1 MISRS
6 KQLFSI
12 IPFCPRRLSEIY
24 LNATSCWKIY
34 VKLCRIG
41 AIYSLTGREPM
52 FEKILYPTDFSDV
65 AKNALDFIKTLED
78 ADKKEVIVLHVMD
91 ANMMDFSSRYAPEL
105 FLTIEEKIKE
115 NITKD
120 LSKIEIS
127 LAERGFTVHIR
138 LERGVPFREILR
150 VEQEEDVSVIVIGS
164 HGVSNVKEMLLG
176 SVSEKVIRK
185 AKKPVLVIKR

>member
-1 MISRS
+1 
-6 KQLFSI
+6 
-12 IPFCPRRLSEIY
+12 
-24 LNATSCWKIY
+24 
-34 VKLCRIG
+34 
-41 AIYSLTGREPM
+41 M
-52 FEKILYPTDFSDV
+52 FEKILYPTDFSNV
-65 AKNALDFIKTLED
+65 AKNALDFIKTLEN

-91 ANMMDFSSRYAPEL
+91 ANMINFSSRYAPEL

-120 LSKIEIS
+120 LSRIKIS
-127 LAERGFTVHIR
+127 LAERGFTVRIR
-138 LERGVPFREILR
+138 LERGVPFKEILR

>member
-1 MISRS
+1 
-6 KQLFSI
+6 
-12 IPFCPRRLSEIY
+12 
-24 LNATSCWKIY
+24 
-34 VKLCRIG
+34 
-41 AIYSLTGREPM
+41 M

-65 AKNALDFIKTLED
+65 AKNALDFIKNLED

-91 ANMMDFSSRYAPEL
+91 ANIMDFSSRYAPEL
-105 FLTIEEKIKE
+105 FMTIEEKIKE

-120 LSKIEIS
+120 LSRIKVS
-127 LAERGFTVHIR
+127 LAEKGFTVRIR
-138 LERGVPFREILR
+138 LERGVPFKDILR

>member
-1 MISRS
+1 
-6 KQLFSI
+6 
-12 IPFCPRRLSEIY
+12 
-24 LNATSCWKIY
+24 
-34 VKLCRIG
+34 
-41 AIYSLTGREPM
+41 M

-65 AKNALDFIKTLED
+65 AKNALDFIKTLEN

-91 ANMMDFSSRYAPEL
+91 ANLMDFSSRYAPEL
-105 FLTIEEKIKE
+105 FMTIEEKIKK

-120 LSKIEIS
+120 LNRIKVS
-127 LAERGFTVHIR
+127 LAEKGFTVRIR
-138 LERGVPFREILR
+138 IERGVPFREILR